1 MLAPA
6 PALVSPFAS
15 LPLPLPLCPYSAPC
29 LALTP
34 ASLVAA
40 STGSNTLHRIT
51 VWKHHTC
58 TNNL

>member
-1 MLAPA
+1 M
-6 PALVSPFAS
+6 SPFAS
-15 LPLPLPLCPYSAPC
+15 LPLPLPVCPYSAPC

-58 TNNL
+58 TSNQ